1 MSNNNVPNDGL
12 VDRTKLHLTIMKHN
26 GMPDL
31 AVKNWAAIAAD
42 MGLSVATVKQQFGK
56 DKKAFHASNQA
67 GPPPAPVI
75 KRRNRNKQNV
85 AAANDDNEEVE
96 DEGNLINVPAAPAV
110 AASSTRTRKARGS
123 NRNVAAASA
132 HSDNDSVDEV
142 NDNSVNNPAP
152 WQPQLALLVL
162 LVLLV
167 LPILSPRKRSGK
179 QRVVDAEDDE
189 SEDENVAAI
198 ASLRTPAAHTT
209 RSTLS
214 AGTAV
219 TAGAAPLATSGPVTR
234 ARGRRNQQR
243 VADNDGNDSQ
253 NDQAMADVPAGPA
266 ATAPIAIPDVA
277 SRGTQRASAQVHNQ
291 EGQEADRSQPRHW
304 QRWFA
309 LGSTKEG
316 LAESR
321 RSRGS

>member
-1 MSNNNVPNDGL
+1 MSNENVPNDDGL

-56 DKKAFHASNQA
+56 DKKAFHIANQA

-96 DEGNLINVPAAPAV
+96 DEGNMIDVPAAPAAPAA

-142 NDNSVNNPAP
+142 NDHSVNNPAP
-152 WQPQLALLVL
+152 WQPRLALLVL
-162 LVLLV
+162 LPPPPSLSPTSPREEPSALQLKSIIKRAKKLTDLSPGTGNAGLLLV
-167 LPILSPRKRSGK
+167 ARRRVWPSPADQGVPNSRKTKTPSLVGTHTPKEAR
-179 QRVVDAEDDE
+179 
-189 SEDENVAAI
+189 AI
-198 ASLRTPAAHTT
+198 
-209 RSTLS
+209 
-214 AGTAV
+214 
-219 TAGAAPLATSGPVTR
+219 
-234 ARGRRNQQR
+234 
-243 VADNDGNDSQ
+243 
-253 NDQAMADVPAGPA
+253 
-266 ATAPIAIPDVA
+266 
-277 SRGTQRASAQVHNQ
+277 
-291 EGQEADRSQPRHW
+291 
-304 QRWFA
+304 
-309 LGSTKEG
+309 
-316 LAESR
+316 
-321 RSRGS
+321 